1 MPAVPVFFSG
11 TASVRQTGSNRKQE
25 EKGGHPSLM
34 GVFCAR
40 SAGAARDSSWAVAH
54 PTRAYVSLV
63 RIMAAAGFVVAVLI
77 LLGWVF
83 DSTILKSGLPAQRAT
98 QPLSAVCFAL
108 CAISL
113 GMSTERCVLCRLL
126 TRGCA
131 MMVLGV
137 AIAVIWQN
145 ALDVDWGLD
154 QFLFSDAVVHEQPGP
169 FLRPGRPAAGTL
181 VALGLL
187 CASLLL
193 TRARSPAAR
202 SLFVWLAT
210 VGAFLSATILLAYL
224 YRLHVL
230 YALGFYAPVGLNSGI
245 ALAVLFYGVL
255 LRRPDLGWM
264 RLLAGNSAGALSA
277 RRILAWTAS
286 LLVVLAIVVRLGQ
299 SALLDGGGFE
309 VLLLTVGAFGVLL
322 AALLSHARRLD
333 ALETIRRGVASDLR
347 AAESQLV
354 RAAQEKEKQLAL
366 LAHELRNPL
375 TPLRNGIEIV
385 RQLSPGNAAVGRAT
399 DMMSRQIGHLVRL
412 VDELVGA
419 DASSASSESPPT
431 DESRVLKILV
441 ADDNADAAES
451 LALLLQS
458 RGHIVRTA
466 PDGRRAVEFAEE
478 FRPDVVL
485 MDVAMPELDG
495 VAAARAIRGTSW
507 GADIRIIALS
517 AWGQEAD
524 RRRTQEAGMDAHLVK
539 PVDPQSLMAI
549 LRAGSLLR

>member
-1 MPAVPVFFSG
+1 
-11 TASVRQTGSNRKQE
+11 
-25 EKGGHPSLM
+25 M

-40 SAGAARDSSWAVAH
+40 SADAARDLSRAAAH

-63 RIMAAAGFVVAVLI
+63 RIMAAVGFLVAVLI

-83 DSTILKSGLPAQRAT
+83 DLTILKSGLPGQRAT
-98 QPLSAVCFAL
+98 QPLGAVYFAL

-113 GMSTERCVLCRLL
+113 GLSTERCVLCRFL
-126 TRGCA
+126 TRACA
-131 MMVLGV
+131 MMVLGL
-137 AIAVIWQN
+137 AIVTIWQN

-169 FLRPGRPAAGTL
+169 YLRPGRPAAGTL
-181 VALGLL
+181 VAIGLL
-187 CASLLL
+187 CACLLL
-193 TRARSPAAR
+193 IRARTPSGR
-202 SLFVWLAT
+202 SLFVWLGT
-210 VGAFLSATILLAYL
+210 IGAFLSGTVLLAHL
-224 YRLHVL
+224 YTLHAL

-264 RLLAGNSAGALSA
+264 PLLAGDSAGALSA
-277 RRILAWTAS
+277 RRILVWTAS
-286 LLVVLAIVVRLGQ
+286 LLVVLAVVVRLGQ
-299 SALLDGGGFE
+299 SALPDGSGFE
-309 VLLLTVGAFGVLL
+309 VLLLTLGGFGVLL
-322 AALLSHARRLD
+322 GALVSHARRLD
-333 ALETIRRGVASDLR
+333 ALESVRNSVASDLR

-354 RAAQEKEKQLAL
+354 RAAHDKEKQLAL

-385 RQLSPGNAAVGRAT
+385 RQLSPDNPALGRAT
-399 DMMSRQIGHLVRL
+399 DMMSRQIGQLVRL

-419 DASSASSESPPT
+419 DVPSELSELPFPG
-431 DESRVLKILV
+431 ESGVLKVLV

-451 LALLLQS
+451 LALLLRS
-458 RGHIVRTA
+458 RGHVVRTA
-466 PDGRRAVEFAEE
+466 PDGRRAVQFAEE

-485 MDVAMPELDG
+485 MDLAMPELDG

-507 GADIRIIALS
+507 GAGIRIIALS

-539 PVDPQSLMAI
+539 PVDPPALLAM
-549 LRAGSLLR
+549 LRG